1 MAASELYT
9 KYARVWIPDPEEV
22 WRSAELT
29 KDYKQGDTAL
39 HLQLEDG
46 TYLEHKLD
54 PKTKVLPHL
63 RNPDILVGENDLT
76 ALSYLHEPAVLHNLK
91 VRFIDSK
98 LIYTYCGIVLVAIN
112 PYETLPIYGSDI
124 INAYS
129 GQNMGDMDPHI
140 FAVAEEAYKQMAR
153 DERNQ
158 SIIVSG
164 ESGAGK
170 TVSAKY
176 AMRYFATVSGSAS
189 EANVEEKVLA
199 SNPIMESIGNAKT
212 TRNDNSSRFGK
223 YIEIGFDKRYHI
235 IGANMRTYLLEKS
248 RVVFQADDERNYH
261 IFYQLCASS
270 HLPEFKIL
278 KLSRAS
284 EFHYTMQGRNPVI
297 DGVDDAK
304 EMSTTRNAFSL
315 LGINES
321 YQMGLFQV
329 LAAILHLGNVEV
341 KDRDTDS
348 SNIAPNNAH
357 LSVFC
362 ELLGVAYQDMAHW
375 LCHKKLK
382 TATETYIKPVPRVQA
397 TNSRDALAKHI
408 YAKLFNWIVEHVNK
422 ALHSSVKQHSF
433 IGVLDIYGFETFEIN
448 SFEQFCINYA
458 NEKLQQQF
466 NMHVFK
472 LEQEEYM
479 KEQIPWTLIDFYD
492 NQPCINLIEAKMGV
506 LDLLDEECRMPRGS
520 DDSWAQKL
528 YNTHL
533 KTCALFEKPRMSNKA
548 FIIQH
553 FADKVEYQC
562 EGFLEKNKD
571 TVNEEQINV
580 LKSSKFDLLVELFQD
595 EDKVTSPTGSVP
607 APGGRTRLSI
617 KPDKGKPDQASK
629 EHKKTVGLQFRNSL
643 QLLMETLNATTP
655 HYVRCIKPNDHKY
668 AFTFD
673 PKRAVQQLRAC
684 GVLETIRIS
693 AAGFPSRWT
702 YQEFFSRYRVL
713 MKQKD
718 VLADKK
724 MTCRNVLEK
733 LVQDQDKYQ
742 FGKTKIFFRAGQVAY
757 LEKLRADKLRAACI
771 RIQKTIRC
779 WLERK
784 KYLRIKQAAVVI
796 QRYVRGHQARCL
808 AKFLRRTRAAIII
821 QKYQRMYVQR
831 TSYRRKRHAAL
842 AMQCILRA
850 YMARQQYKALL
861 RESKAIIIQ
870 KMARGWLARQWYK
883 RSLAAV
889 VYLQCCVRRM
899 MARRE
904 LKKLK
909 IEARS
914 VEHYKKLNIGMENKI
929 MQLQRKVDEQHK
941 ENRVMGERLN
951 SLESAHATES
961 ERLRKE
967 LTRLRGVEEDAR
979 NSANRV
985 TTLQEELE
993 KLRKELETTQK
1004 EKKAIEDWA
1013 QTYQDE
1019 MEKMISELK
1028 EQNDL
1033 LKNEK
1038 NDLNRLIQEQ
1048 SQQWT
1053 EKMQRAL
1060 KEETTQLESDLN
1072 EERSRYQ
1079 NLLSEH
1085 LRLEEKYDDL
1095 KEEISLNTN
1104 IPKPGH
1110 RRTDSTHSSNESEF
1124 AEDGARESE
1133 DVTKGTTLDMA
1144 LFLKLQKRVS
1154 ELEQEKQGLQ
1164 NELDRKEEQFQRA
1177 RARDD
1182 EEHKKARGAE
1192 LEYESLKRQ
1201 ELESENKKLRHNL
1214 HEMRQTLAGKDGS
1227 MSAYKV
1233 LMEQLHSSNEELE
1246 VRKEEVLILR
1256 SQLVSQ
1262 KEAMQHKETMTEP
1275 MHYVEDVHKLTD
1287 AKEISQAYMGLK
1299 DTNRLLETQL
1309 QAQRRTHEAELE
1321 ALRGELHCV
1330 KEENQR
1336 QQQLLTQNLQL
1347 PPEARIEASLQHE
1360 ITRLTNENLDCEI
1373 NPRVYRINVLR
1384 RIIDLMEQLEK
1395 QDKTV
1400 RKLKKQL
1407 KVFAKKIMDLEGG
1420 QMENVSPGQL
1430 ADEPIRPVNIP
1441 RREKDFQGMLE
1452 YKKEDELKLV
1462 KNLILELKP
1471 RGVAVSMIPGLPA
1484 YILFMCLRHADY
1496 LNDDQKV
1503 RALLTSVINSIKK
1516 ILKKRGDDFET
1527 VSFWLANTC
1536 RFLHC
1541 LKQYS
1546 GDEQFM
1552 KFNSSKQNEHCLSNF
1567 DLTEYRQ
1574 VLSDLAIQIYQQ
1586 LIKCMEN
1593 ILQPMIV
1600 SGMLEHE
1607 TIQGVSGVKPTGLRK
1622 RTSSVADEGTFTL
1635 DSIIRQLNS
1644 FHSIM
1649 CNHGNDPELIKQVV
1663 KQQFYIIGAV
1673 TLNNLLLR
1681 KDMCSWSKGMQ
1692 IRYNVSQLEE
1702 WLREKNLMVCGAK
1715 ETLEPL
1721 IQAAQL
1727 LQVKKKTDEDA
1738 EAICSMCNS
1747 MSTAQ
1752 IVKVLNLYT
1761 PVNAFEERVS
1771 VTFIRTIQNR
1781 LRDRKESP
1789 QLLLDTKV
1797 IYPVTFPFNP
1807 SSLALDTIQ
1816 IPNSLNLA
1824 FLTRV

>member
-1 MAASELYT
+1 MLVGECST
-9 KYARVWIPDPEEV
+9 YARVWIPDVEEV
-22 WRSAELT
+22 WKSAELT
-29 KDYKQGDTAL
+29 KDYKQGDTVL
-39 HLQLEDG
+39 HLHLEDG
-46 TYLEHKLD
+46 TELEHKLD
-54 PKTKVLPHL
+54 PKTKNLPHL

-112 PYETLPIYGSDI
+112 PYENLPIYGTDI

-223 YIEIGFDKRYHI
+223 YIEIGFDKKYHI

-248 RVVFQADDERNYH
+248 RVVFQADEERNYH
-261 IFYQLCASS
+261 IFYQLCGST
-270 HLPEFKIL
+270 HLPEFKDL
-278 KLSRAS
+278 KLGWSAS
-284 EFHYTMQGRNPVI
+284 LSLSLLGI
-297 DGVDDAK
+297 VDDDDADVGVCY
-304 EMSTTRNAFSL
+304 L
-315 LGINES
+315 PGINES
-321 YQMGLFQV
+321 YQIGIFQV

-341 KDRDTDS
+341 KDRDSDS
-348 SNIAPNNAH
+348 SNIPPNNSH
-357 LSVFC
+357 LTIFC
-362 ELLGVAYQDMAHW
+362 DLMGVTYKDMSHW

-382 TATETYIKPVPRVQA
+382 TATETYIKPIPKLQA
-397 TNSRDALAKHI
+397 VNARDALSKHI
-408 YAKLFNWIVEHVNK
+408 YAKLFSWIVDHVNE
-422 ALHSSVKQHSF
+422 ALHSTVKQHSF

-492 NQPCINLIEAKMGV
+492 NQPCINLIEAKLGV
-506 LDLLDEECRMPRGS
+506 LDLLDEECRMPKGS
-520 DDSWAQKL
+520 DDTWAQKL

-533 KTCALFEKPRMSNKA
+533 KKCVLFEKPRMSNKA

-580 LKSSKFDLLVELFQD
+580 LKASKFDLLVELFQG
-595 EDKVTSPTGSVP
+595 EGKVTSPTGP
-607 APGGRTRLSI
+607 PPGGRTRLSI
-617 KPDKGKPDQASK
+617 KPDKARPSQSSK
-629 EHKKTVGLQFRNSL
+629 EHKMTVGLQFRNSL

-655 HYVRCIKPNDHKY
+655 HYVRCIKPNDYKFP
-668 AFTFD
+668 FTFD

-718 VLADKK
+718 VLTDKK
-724 MTCRNVLEK
+724 LTCKNVLEK
-733 LVQDQDKYQ
+733 LVQDPDKYQ

-779 WLERK
+779 WLARK
-784 KYLRIKQAAVVI
+784 KYLRMKSAAISI
-796 QRYVRGHQARCL
+796 QRYVRGYQARCL

-821 QKYQRMYVQR
+821 QKYQRMYVE
-831 TSYRRKRHAAL
+831 RKRYKRQQAAAL
-842 AMQCILRA
+842 AIQCILRA
-850 YMARQQYKALL
+850 YMARQQYQLL
-861 RESKAIIIQ
+861 REHKAIIIQ
-870 KMARGWLARQWYK
+870 KWVRGWLARQWYK
-883 RSLAAV
+883 RSLAAI

-899 MARRE
+899 RAKRE

-914 VEHYKKLNIGMENKI
+914 VEHFKKLNIGMENKI
-929 MQLQRKVDEQHK
+929 MQLQRKIDEQVCF
-941 ENRVMGERLN
+941 RRRWGPRACGPIDRMRITSRTGAALRLC
-951 SLESAHATES
+951 
-961 ERLRKE
+961 
-967 LTRLRGVEEDAR
+967 
-979 NSANRV
+979 
-985 TTLQEELE
+985 
-993 KLRKELETTQK
+993 
-1004 EKKAIEDWA
+1004 
-1013 QTYQDE
+1013 
-1019 MEKMISELK
+1019 
-1028 EQNDL
+1028 
-1033 LKNEK
+1033 
-1038 NDLNRLIQEQ
+1038 
-1048 SQQWT
+1048 
-1053 EKMQRAL
+1053 KMQKAL
-1060 KEETTQLESDLN
+1060 EEETKQLENDLN

-1079 NLLSEH
+1079 NLLTEH
-1085 LRLEEKYDDL
+1085 LRLEERYEDL
-1095 KEEISLNTN
+1095 KEEVSLTVVRM
-1104 IPKPGH
+1104 PPLCPPSPLTTPPPSRPG
-1110 RRTDSTHSSNESEF
+1110 SPLSSLQ
-1124 AEDGARESE
+1124 
-1133 DVTKGTTLDMA
+1133 DVTKAALDMS
-1144 LFLKLQKRVS
+1144 LFLKLQKRVT
-1154 ELEQEKQGLQ
+1154 ELEQEKQSLQ
-1164 NELDRKEEQFQRA
+1164 NELDRKEEQFQR
-1177 RARDD
+1177 D
-1182 EEHKKARGAE
+1182 HKKARGAE

-1201 ELESENKKLRHNL
+1201 ELESENKKLKHDLNQ
-1214 HEMRQTLAGKDGS
+1214 MRQSLTGNAGAGMAAPGS
-1227 MSAYKV
+1227 PAYKV
-1233 LMEQLHSSNEELE
+1233 LLDQLNSSNEELE

-1262 KEAMQHKETMTEP
+1262 KETMTEP
-1275 MHYVEDVHKLTD
+1275 ITYHFFSAEQPELLLSFSLGVCLVVDGHLSRDPPHPACAT
-1287 AKEISQAYMGLK
+1287 LPPLR
-1299 DTNRLLETQL
+1299 RLLESQL
-1309 QAQRRTHEAELE
+1309 QSQKKTYDNEVE
-1321 ALRGELHCV
+1321 ALRGELQSM
-1330 KEENQR
+1330 KEENNR
-1336 QQQLLTQNLQL
+1336 QQQLLAQNLQL

-1360 ITRLTNENLDCEI
+1360 ITRLTNENLD
-1373 NPRVYRINVLR
+1373 
-1384 RIIDLMEQLEK
+1384 LMEQLEK

-1407 KVFAKKIMDLEGG
+1407 KVFAKKIGELEVGG
-1420 QMENVSPGQL
+1420 QVENVSPGQTV
-1430 ADEPIRPVNIP
+1430 DEPIRPVNIP
-1441 RREKDFQGMLE
+1441 RKEKDFQGMLE
-1452 YKKEDELKLV
+1452 YKREDELKLV

-1471 RGVAVSMIPGLPA
+1471 RGVAVNLIPGLPA

-1503 RALLTSVINSIKK
+1503 RTLLTSTINSIKK
-1516 ILKKRGDDFET
+1516 ILKKKGDDFET
-1527 VSFWLANTC
+1527 VSFWLSNTC

-1546 GDEQFM
+1546 GEEAFM
-1552 KFNSSKQNEHCLSNF
+1552 KHNTQKQNDHCLTNF
-1567 DLTEYRQ
+1567 DLAEYRQ

-1622 RTSSVADEGTFTL
+1622 RTSSIADEGTYTL
-1635 DSIIRQLNS
+1635 DSILRQLNS
-1644 FHSIM
+1644 FHSTM
-1649 CNHGNDPELIKQVV
+1649 CQHGTDPELIKQVV

-1702 WLREKNLMVCGAK
+1702 WLRDKNLMTCGAK

-1738 EAICSMCNS
+1738 EAICSMCNALT
-1747 MSTAQ
+1747 TAQ

-1761 PVNAFEERVS
+1761 PVNEFEERVS
-1771 VTFIRTIQNR
+1771 ITFIRTIQTR

-1789 QLLLDTKV
+1789 QLLMDTKM

-1807 SSLALDTIQ
+1807 STVALETIQ
-1816 IPNSLNLA
+1816 LPSSLNLS